1 MSVNISKNQKRIKRK
16 TRIRKKISGTE
27 LCPRL
32 NVFRSSRHIYAQII
46 DDSCGHT
53 LVSASTIDKEF
64 KSFVAG
70 FEPDETNGKKT
81 YDAISVGR
89 LIAKR
94 ALEKGIKKVIYDRNG
109 FIYHGRIKALSDG
122 AREAGLDF

>member
-1 MSVNISKNQKRIKRK
+1 MSLNLSKNQKRIKRK
-16 TRIRKKISGTE
+16 RRIRKKINGSE
-27 LCPRL
+27 SRPRL

-46 DDSCGHT
+46 DDSHGNT
-53 LVSASTIDKEF
+53 VVSASTVDKDF
-64 KSFVAG
+64 KSFVETM
-70 FEPDETNGKKT
+70 EPDETKGKKI

-94 ALEKGIKKVIYDRNG
+94 ALEKGIRKVVYDRNG